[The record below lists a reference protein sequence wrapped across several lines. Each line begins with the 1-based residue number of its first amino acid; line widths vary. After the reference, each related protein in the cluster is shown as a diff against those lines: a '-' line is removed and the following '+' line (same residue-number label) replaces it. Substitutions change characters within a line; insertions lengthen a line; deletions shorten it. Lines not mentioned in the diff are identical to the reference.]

1 MSRSDSRTEPPQGYA
16 FPSNVGPPWAT
27 PPGLPGSSTDRS
39 PRAVPNH
46 PGEPGGCG
54 HPLLHHRWQASSRM
68 AAWPLSVCVTRP
80 NRVRLRYGS
89 RVRLRQASSG
99 ESLHRPLARLPV
111 EWVITGQ
118 APFSLQDQPGLSW
131 HSIHHIAPFAMCAS
145 RADQPLNA
153 HMANTATCAPPNLK
167 PERARNVGAGQSS
180 LPFPVFFNTSIFYL
194 MDSKGHSRFVLRISF
209 FVSHPQRRRGGPLRP
224 SRSGP
229 NHGSADRN
237 QHGSTI
243 KVLPYAPNPR

>member
-1 MSRSDSRTEPPQGYA
+1 MSRSDSPTEPPQGYA
-16 FPSNVGPPWAT
+16 FPSNVDPPWAT

-39 PRAVPNH
+39 PRAVPNY

-131 HSIHHIAPFAMCAS
+131 HSIH
-145 RADQPLNA
+145 RAFCDVCDEGSKHAAL
-153 HMANTATCAPPNLK
+153 LK
-167 PERARNVGAGQSS
+167 PEAAH
-180 LPFPVFFNTSIFYL
+180 
-194 MDSKGHSRFVLRISF
+194 M
-209 FVSHPQRRRGGPLRP
+209 PQNGMYAPPLGGPWRGPVKRPGWRIHRGFLRCV
-224 SRSGP
+224 R
-229 NHGSADRN
+229 
-237 QHGSTI
+237 
-243 KVLPYAPNPR
+243 

>member
-1 MSRSDSRTEPPQGYA
+1 TLWRGVRSRDLRPSGIPFLSLRVSLPRPLRSTVVTRFAATMSRSDSPTEPPQGYA
-16 FPSNVGPPWAT
+16 FPSNVDPPWAT

-39 PRAVPNH
+39 PRAVPNY

-131 HSIHHIAPFAMCAS
+131 HSIHRAFCDVCEPRRPATWTHRWMRS
-145 RADQPLNA
+145 RSQNQAAARLGHPCTLHPSPSPLIRKID
-153 HMANTATCAPPNLK
+153 PI
-167 PERARNVGAGQSS
+167 
-180 LPFPVFFNTSIFYL
+180 TS
-194 MDSKGHSRFVLRISF
+194 
-209 FVSHPQRRRGGPLRP
+209 RGG
-224 SRSGP
+224 
-229 NHGSADRN
+229 
-237 QHGSTI
+237 Q
-243 KVLPYAPNPR
+243 

>member
-1 MSRSDSRTEPPQGYA
+1 TLWRGVRSRDLRPSGIPSLSLGVFAFRPLRSTVVTRFIATMSRSDSRTQPPQGYA

-39 PRAVPNH
+39 PRAVPNY

-131 HSIHHIAPFAMCAS
+131 HSIHRAFCDVCEPRRVAS
-145 RADQPLNA
+145 GRTHGQ
-153 HMANTATCAPPNLK
+153 APP
-167 PERARNVGAGQSS
+167 RVR
-180 LPFPVFFNTSIFYL
+180 
-194 MDSKGHSRFVLRISF
+194 
-209 FVSHPQRRRGGPLRP
+209 HPIRDRRTLCE
-224 SRSGP
+224 
-229 NHGSADRN
+229 
-237 QHGSTI
+237 T
-243 KVLPYAPNPR
+243 V

>member
-1 MSRSDSRTEPPQGYA
+1 MSRSDSPTEPPQGYA
-16 FPSNVGPPWAT
+16 FPSNVDPPWAT

-39 PRAVPNH
+39 PRAVPNY

-131 HSIHHIAPFAMCAS
+131 HSIHRALFAMCAAS
-145 RADQPLNA
+145 DGKPPRRT
-153 HMANTATCAPPNLK
+153 HGKHRHVCAT
-167 PERARNVGAGQSS
+167 QS
-180 LPFPVFFNTSIFYL
+180 LPPPIRDRSVLCKAI
-194 MDSKGHSRFVLRISF
+194 DSRTHSRFHTERM
-209 FVSHPQRRRGGPLRP
+209 
-224 SRSGP
+224 
-229 NHGSADRN
+229 
-237 QHGSTI
+237 I
-243 KVLPYAPNPR
+243 KI

>member
-1 MSRSDSRTEPPQGYA
+1 MSRSDSPTEPPQGYA
-16 FPSNVGPPWAT
+16 FPSNVDPPWAT

-39 PRAVPNH
+39 PRAVPNY

-153 HMANTATCAPPNLK
+153 HMANTATCAPPQSAMGAQFVK
-167 PERARNVGAGQSS
+167 PLISGHIPAS
-180 LPFPVFFNTSIFYL
+180 FPTIYA
-194 MDSKGHSRFVLRISF
+194 
-209 FVSHPQRRRGGPLRP
+209 RRRE
-224 SRSGP
+224 
-229 NHGSADRN
+229 DRER
-237 QHGSTI
+237 
-243 KVLPYAPNPR
+243 VRR

>member
-1 MSRSDSRTEPPQGYA
+1 MSRSDSPTEPPQGYA
-16 FPSNVGPPWAT
+16 FPSNVDPPWAT

-39 PRAVPNH
+39 PRAVPNY

-131 HSIHHIAPFAMCAS
+131 HSIHRGFCDVCDEGLQARRHSIAEA
-145 RADQPLNA
+145 A
-153 HMANTATCAPPNLK
+153 HMPQNGMYAPP
-167 PERARNVGAGQSS
+167 RAATEYQGWRIHRVFCDVCDEAFQALGNGFHGKR
-180 LPFPVFFNTSIFYL
+180 PVTRTDEL
-194 MDSKGHSRFVLRISF
+194 
-209 FVSHPQRRRGGPLRP
+209 
-224 SRSGP
+224 SG
-229 NHGSADRN
+229 
-237 QHGSTI
+237 
-243 KVLPYAPNPR
+243 

>member
-1 MSRSDSRTEPPQGYA
+1 MSRSDSPTEPPQGYA
-16 FPSNVGPPWAT
+16 FPSNVDPPWAT

-39 PRAVPNH
+39 PRAVPNY

-131 HSIHHIAPFAMCAS
+131 HSIHRPFCDVCEPRRPALGRTHGKHRHVCATHFPSPAQSAIGAQFVKPLIPRHIPAS
-145 RADQPLNA
+145 FPIRSPLLPSDQVALG
-153 HMANTATCAPPNLK
+153 MT
-167 PERARNVGAGQSS
+167 RR
-180 LPFPVFFNTSIFYL
+180 
-194 MDSKGHSRFVLRISF
+194 MKGF
-209 FVSHPQRRRGGPLRP
+209 Q
-224 SRSGP
+224 
-229 NHGSADRN
+229 
-237 QHGSTI
+237 
-243 KVLPYAPNPR
+243 

>member
-1 MSRSDSRTEPPQGYA
+1 MSRSDSPTEPPQGYA
-16 FPSNVGPPWAT
+16 FPSNVDPPWAT

-39 PRAVPNH
+39 PRAVPNY

-131 HSIHHIAPFAMCAS
+131 HSIH
-145 RADQPLNA
+145 RAFCDVCEPRNQLPRDA
-153 HMANTATCAPPNLK
+153 HMANTAMYAPT
-167 PERARNVGAGQSS
+167 QS
-180 LPFPVFFNTSIFYL
+180 LPP
-194 MDSKGHSRFVLRISF
+194 
-209 FVSHPQRRRGGPLRP
+209 
-224 SRSGP
+224 
-229 NHGSADRN
+229 
-237 QHGSTI
+237 
-243 KVLPYAPNPR
+243 PNPRLVQCSRLPKNSSQMSVVGEFEFEFFFLDGPLGVDFAGCRGRIMS

>member
-1 MSRSDSRTEPPQGYA
+1 MSRSDSPTEPPQGYA
-16 FPSNVGPPWAT
+16 FPSNVDPPWAT

-39 PRAVPNH
+39 PRAVPNY

-131 HSIHHIAPFAMCAS
+131 HSIHRAFCDVCDPRGPASERRHGKHRHVCATQSLWASYIFRAAAQSAIGAYFVKALIPGHIPASFPTLWGAAETKQHAWGHPF
-145 RADQPLNA
+145 DP
-153 HMANTATCAPPNLK
+153 
-167 PERARNVGAGQSS
+167 
-180 LPFPVFFNTSIFYL
+180 
-194 MDSKGHSRFVLRISF
+194 
-209 FVSHPQRRRGGPLRP
+209 
-224 SRSGP
+224 
-229 NHGSADRN
+229 
-237 QHGSTI
+237 
-243 KVLPYAPNPR
+243 

>member
-1 MSRSDSRTEPPQGYA
+1 MSRSDSPTEPPQGYA
-16 FPSNVGPPWAT
+16 FPSNVDPPWAT

-39 PRAVPNH
+39 PRAVPNY

-131 HSIHHIAPFAMCAS
+131 HSIHRAFCDVCEPRRSAS
-145 RADQPLNA
+145 RRT
-153 HMANTATCAPPNLK
+153 HGKHRHVCATPIRDGRAICEAIDFRTHSGFVPDHLRAPPGR
-167 PERARNVGAGQSS
+167 PGARQAVSTLLLDTDVFSYLFKDHS
-180 LPFPVFFNTSIFYL
+180 LADAFGL
-194 MDSKGHSRFVLRISF
+194 MSKDTVW
-209 FVSHPQRRRGGPLRP
+209 RP
-224 SRSGP
+224 RS
-229 NHGSADRN
+229 
-237 QHGSTI
+237 
-243 KVLPYAPNPR
+243 

>member
-1 MSRSDSRTEPPQGYA
+1 MSRSDSPTEPPQGYA
-16 FPSNVGPPWAT
+16 FPSNVDPPWAT

-39 PRAVPNH
+39 PRAVPNY

-131 HSIHHIAPFAMCAS
+131 HSIHAVLWHVCDLRMHGN
-145 RADQPLNA
+145 PL
-153 HMANTATCAPPNLK
+153 
-167 PERARNVGAGQSS
+167 
-180 LPFPVFFNTSIFYL
+180 
-194 MDSKGHSRFVLRISF
+194 
-209 FVSHPQRRRGGPLRP
+209 RGGFGYVALGTPHRTP
-224 SRSGP
+224 RRVGVCATSGGEDGRKP
-229 NHGSADRN
+229 MLIHAPRLIRLHGLV
-237 QHGSTI
+237 
-243 KVLPYAPNPR
+243 KM

>member
-1 MSRSDSRTEPPQGYA
+1 MSRSDSPTEPPQGYA
-16 FPSNVGPPWAT
+16 FPSNVDPPWAT

-39 PRAVPNH
+39 PRAVPNY

-131 HSIHHIAPFAMCAS
+131 HSIHRVFCDVCDEGLQARGHSIAGGRTPRQVGVCAT
-145 RADQPLNA
+145 R
-153 HMANTATCAPPNLK
+153 TATGYQGW
-167 PERARNVGAGQSS
+167 RIHRG
-180 LPFPVFFNTSIFYL
+180 F
-194 MDSKGHSRFVLRISF
+194 LRC
-209 FVSHPQRRRGGPLRP
+209 VR
-224 SRSGP
+224 
-229 NHGSADRN
+229 
-237 QHGSTI
+237 
-243 KVLPYAPNPR
+243 

>member
-1 MSRSDSRTEPPQGYA
+1 MSRSDSPTEPPQGYA
-16 FPSNVGPPWAT
+16 FPSNVDPPWAT

-39 PRAVPNH
+39 PRAVPNY

-131 HSIHHIAPFAMCAS
+131 HSIHRGFCDVCDERFQPHARQSGERGFGAPVETEQSKFAKRTWNILWNQQTLS
-145 RADQPLNA
+145 R
-153 HMANTATCAPPNLK
+153 
-167 PERARNVGAGQSS
+167 EVGPRQGC
-180 LPFPVFFNTSIFYL
+180 
-194 MDSKGHSRFVLRISF
+194 KW
-209 FVSHPQRRRGGPLRP
+209 VSE
-224 SRSGP
+224 
-229 NHGSADRN
+229 ADR
-237 QHGSTI
+237 GRFELT
-243 KVLPYAPNPR
+243 VGP

>member
-1 MSRSDSRTEPPQGYA
+1 Y
-16 FPSNVGPPWAT
+16 
-27 PPGLPGSSTDRS
+27 
-39 PRAVPNH
+39 

-131 HSIHHIAPFAMCAS
+131 HSIHRGFCDVCDDGSNHMHGNPASASLGLRVRQNNQNSQNEPGRSFGINQIVKSRCEEGAWPLKNKGLLTMLAPCCG
-145 RADQPLNA
+145 L
-153 HMANTATCAPPNLK
+153 
-167 PERARNVGAGQSS
+167 E
-180 LPFPVFFNTSIFYL
+180 
-194 MDSKGHSRFVLRISF
+194 
-209 FVSHPQRRRGGPLRP
+209 
-224 SRSGP
+224 
-229 NHGSADRN
+229 
-237 QHGSTI
+237 
-243 KVLPYAPNPR
+243 

>member
-1 MSRSDSRTEPPQGYA
+1 MSRSDSPTEPPQGYA
-16 FPSNVGPPWAT
+16 FPSNVDPPWAT

-39 PRAVPNH
+39 PRAVPNY

-131 HSIHHIAPFAMCAS
+131 HSIHRGFCDVCDEELQARGHSITEAAHMPPKRHVCATRTATGNRGWRLHRGLFAMCAMRGS
-145 RADQPLNA
+145 KHASILNRRS
-153 HMANTATCAPPNLK
+153 HTCHKTACM
-167 PERARNVGAGQSS
+167 R
-180 LPFPVFFNTSIFYL
+180 
-194 MDSKGHSRFVLRISF
+194 
-209 FVSHPQRRRGGPLRP
+209 HP
-224 SRSGP
+224 
-229 NHGSADRN
+229 DC
-237 QHGSTI
+237 
-243 KVLPYAPNPR
+243 